1 MLFDGALT
9 VRGWW
14 VVEFGINSY
23 LGPAEMASFSS
34 RDEIQYFNVQA
45 SNLVVTDRYKIS
57 PHFVLLA
64 LLVLNSFQAWKHKM
78 NSTVNNVEFVEI
90 SPIIVLLR
98 HRINRYISAKAVRE
112 KLKTAEIAMVILP
125 EFSKNAT
132 KLTMLII
139 SQSACYV

>member
-1 MLFDGALT
+1 M
-9 VRGWW
+9 
-14 VVEFGINSY
+14 EFGINSY
-23 LGPAEMASFSS
+23 IGPAEMTSFSS
-34 RDEIQYFNVQA
+34 RDEIQYFNVQT
-45 SNLVVTDRYKIS
+45 SNLVVTDRYKTS

-64 LLVLNSFQAWKHKM
+64 LLVLNSFQSWNNKI

-98 HRINRYISAKAVRE
+98 HRISRYISAKAVRE
-112 KLKTAEIAMVILP
+112 KLKTAEIAIVILP
-125 EFSKNAT
+125 KFSKNAT

>member
-1 MLFDGALT
+1 M
-9 VRGWW
+9 
-14 VVEFGINSY
+14 EFGINSY
-23 LGPAEMASFSS
+23 LGPAEKASFSS

>member
-1 MLFDGALT
+1 M
-9 VRGWW
+9 
-14 VVEFGINSY
+14 EFGINSY
-23 LGPAEMASFSS
+23 IGPAEMTSFSS
-34 RDEIQYFNVQA
+34 RDEIQYFNVQT
-45 SNLVVTDRYKIS
+45 SNLVVTDRYKTS

-64 LLVLNSFQAWKHKM
+64 LLVLNSFQAWNNKI

-98 HRINRYISAKAVRE
+98 HRISRYISAKAVRE
-112 KLKTAEIAMVILP
+112 KLKTAEIAIVILP
-125 EFSKNAT
+125 KFWKNAT

>member
-1 MLFDGALT
+1 M
-9 VRGWW
+9 
-14 VVEFGINSY
+14 EFGINSY

-98 HRINRYISAKAVRE
+98 HRISRYISAKAVRE
-112 KLKTAEIAMVILP
+112 KLKTAEIAIVILP
-125 EFSKNAT
+125 KFSKNAT

>member
-1 MLFDGALT
+1 M
-9 VRGWW
+9 
-14 VVEFGINSY
+14 EFGINSY

-64 LLVLNSFQAWKHKM
+64 LLVLNSLQAWKHKM